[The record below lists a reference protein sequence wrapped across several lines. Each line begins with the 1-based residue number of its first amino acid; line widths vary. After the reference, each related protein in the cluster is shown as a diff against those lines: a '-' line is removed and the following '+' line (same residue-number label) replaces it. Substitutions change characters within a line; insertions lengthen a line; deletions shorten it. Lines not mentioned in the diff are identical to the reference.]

1 MKKMNPKKEYK
12 IKIGENILSWRRLKG
27 VKQEA
32 LAKII
37 GLSPSALSN
46 IENGISTPD
55 IKRLEDF
62 SDALQ
67 IDVSQLPKNPQEFFN
82 FNSSIKTNGS

>member
-46 IENGISTPD
+46 IENGI
-55 IKRLEDF
+55 
-62 SDALQ
+62 
-67 IDVSQLPKNPQEFFN
+67 
-82 FNSSIKTNGS
+82 